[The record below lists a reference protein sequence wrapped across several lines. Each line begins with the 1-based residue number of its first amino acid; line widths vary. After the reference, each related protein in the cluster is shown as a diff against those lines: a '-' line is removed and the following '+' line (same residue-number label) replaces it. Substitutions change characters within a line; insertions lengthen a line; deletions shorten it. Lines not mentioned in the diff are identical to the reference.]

1 VRLTTVL
8 LSALSL
14 WIILFGT
21 VIANDF
27 ALTPNE
33 ELGKAIFFDSDLS
46 INGNQS
52 CAACHGPQLGW
63 TGPESFIP
71 PVPDKSKTLPA
82 NDGKSDGCDS
92 SRFKCVMG
100 GEAVLDKQTGL
111 IWARNTKI
119 LEKRLPWQ
127 EAVKFCQNVEI
138 GGQKGWRLP
147 TRDELIALLDTSR
160 VPALPEKHPFTKMRE
175 YKYGGQGYIEYWTS
189 TEYEGNSNNAWRV
202 SFYLGN
208 VTDSL
213 KLFDFGVW
221 PVRDSN

>member
-1 VRLTTVL
+1 MRLTTVL

-14 WIILFGT
+14 WIILSGT

-27 ALTPNE
+27 ALTP
-33 ELGKAIFFDSDLS
+33 
-46 INGNQS
+46 QV
-52 CAACHGPQLGW
+52 GW

-92 SRFKCVMG
+92 SRFKCIMG

-111 IWARNTKI
+111 IWARNTEI

-147 TRDELIALLDTSR
+147 TRDELITLLDTSTSA
-160 VPALPEKHPFTKMRE
+160 PALPEGQPFTKLRE
-175 YKYGGQGYIEYWTS
+175 FEYGGKGDYGYWTS
-189 TEYEGNSNNAWRV
+189 TEYEGNSNNAWQVHLNIGRV
-202 SFYLGN
+202 H
-208 VTDSL
+208 DSL
-213 KLFDFGVW
+213 KLFDGGIW
-221 PVRDSN
+221 PVRDGN